1 MVLDYKSKNISGFEA
16 SVGVQSKKRANWL
29 GYQDLN
35 LGMPGSKPGAL
46 PLGDIPTK
54 N

>member
-1 MVLDYKSKNISGFEA
+1 MC
-16 SVGVQSKKRANWL
+16 ANWL

-46 PLGDIPTK
+46 PLGDIPTITIDSF
-54 N
+54 NSYQEYGAEGET